1 MKTFF
6 KPKKRLGQNFLLN
19 NEILKKITSLINIEG
34 EEIVEIGPGKGNLT
48 KFILEKKPS
57 KLFLIEKDITLK
69 PYISKVIQ
77 NHQEKV
83 ILLIDDALTISINNL
98 SKKKIIIIA
107 NLPYNIATTL
117 ILNWLLCINSI
128 KSMILMVQKEVALR
142 LSAVVKTKNYGR
154 ISVLTQV
161 LANVDIKFDVKPEN
175 FYPKPKVDSS
185 VIKITPKKKVKF
197 NYQKLNKTLTL
208 SFLHKR
214 KTLKNNLSKLSKDI
228 ESKISECGIN
238 PSLRPEEIKP
248 HEFVKL
254 SENLF

>member
-19 NEILKKITSLINIEG
+19 NEILEKITSLINIEG

-48 KFILEKKPS
+48 KFILKKKPS

-69 PYISKVIQ
+69 PYISKVIK

-98 SKKKIIIIA
+98 SKKIIIIA

-117 ILNWLLCINSI
+117 ILNWLICINSI

-161 LANVDIKFDVKPEN
+161 LANVEIKFDVKPEN

-185 VIKITPKKKVKF
+185 VIEITPKKKL
-197 NYQKLNKTLTL
+197 NLIITSLTKL
-208 SFLHKR
+208 
-214 KTLKNNLSKLSKDI
+214 
-228 ESKISECGIN
+228 
-238 PSLRPEEIKP
+238 
-248 HEFVKL
+248 
-254 SENLF
+254 

>member
-19 NEILKKITSLINIEG
+19 NEILEKITSLINIEG

-48 KFILEKKPS
+48 KFILKKKPS

-69 PYISKVIQ
+69 PYISKVIK
-77 NHQEKV
+77 NHKEKV

-117 ILNWLLCINSI
+117 ILNWLICINSI

-142 LSAVVKTKNYGR
+142 LSAIEKPKLWKNICSY
-154 ISVLTQV
+154 SV
-161 LANVDIKFDVKPEN
+161 LANVEIKFDKPEN

-185 VIKITPKKKVKF
+185 VIEITPKKVKF
-197 NYQKLNKTLTL
+197 NYHKLT
-208 SFLHKR
+208 
-214 KTLKNNLSKLSKDI
+214 KL
-228 ESKISECGIN
+228 
-238 PSLRPEEIKP
+238 
-248 HEFVKL
+248 
-254 SENLF
+254 

>member
-1 MKTFF
+1 MKTSFR
-6 KPKKRLGQNFLLN
+6 PKKRLGQNFLLN
-19 NEILKKITSLINIEG
+19 DEILKRITSLINIEN

-57 KLFLIEKDITLK
+57 RLFLIEKDITLK
-69 PYISKVIQ
+69 PYILKIIKNYQKKV
-77 NHQEKV
+77 V
-83 ILLIDDALTISINNL
+83 LLIDDALNISIDNL

-142 LSAVVKTKNYGR
+142 LSAIEKTKNYGR

-161 LANVDIKFDVKPEN
+161 LANVDIKFDVEPEN
-175 FYPKPKVDSS
+175 FYPKPKVNSS
-185 VIKITPKKKVKF
+185 IIEITPKRNVKF
-197 NYQKLNKTLTL
+197 NYQKLNKILTL
-208 SFLHKR
+208 SFLHRR
-214 KTLKNNLSKLSKDI
+214 KTLKNNLSKLNKDI
-228 ESKISECGIN
+228 DLKILDCGID

-248 HEFVKL
+248 DEFIKL